1 MKIYNSKQLK
11 TLQKEFSDRFPFLK
25 IEFFKNPHPYGVNSG
40 EVEKLDAELT
50 VGDVRKM
57 ENVGKLTMDG
67 DLPVGVFEKI
77 LEERFGLFVQVYR
90 NSYGKWLQ
98 TWVTDIWT
106 LEEQNNRGKVLSQD
120 TRPTFNSVNFNTF
133 KEWRLNRLT

>member
-11 TLQKEFSDRFPFLK
+11 TLQADFNKRFPYLK
-25 IEFFKNPHPYGVNSG
+25 IEFFKKPHPYGINSN
-40 EVEKLDAELT
+40 EIERLDPELT

-57 ENVGKLTMDG
+57 ENVGKLVMDG
-67 DLPVGVFEKI
+67 SIPVGVFEKM
-77 LEERFGLFVQVYR
+77 LEDRFGLFVQVYR

-106 LEEQNNRGKVLSQD
+106 LDEQNNRGKILSQLS
-120 TRPTFNSVNFNTF
+120 RPSFDSVKF
-133 KEWRLNRLT
+133 KSTEDLN

>member
-11 TLQKEFSDRFPFLK
+11 TLQKEFNNKFPFLK
-25 IEFFKNPHPYGVNSG
+25 IEFFKRSHPYGINSK
-40 EVEKLDAELT
+40 EIERLDPELT

-67 DLPVGVFEKI
+67 TIPVGVFEKM
-77 LEERFGLFVQVYR
+77 LEDRFGLFVQVYR

-106 LEEQNNRGKVLSQD
+106 LDEQNNRGKVLSQAS
-120 TRPTFNSVNFNTF
+120 RPSFDSVKFTPP
-133 KEWRLNRLT
+133 EGLN